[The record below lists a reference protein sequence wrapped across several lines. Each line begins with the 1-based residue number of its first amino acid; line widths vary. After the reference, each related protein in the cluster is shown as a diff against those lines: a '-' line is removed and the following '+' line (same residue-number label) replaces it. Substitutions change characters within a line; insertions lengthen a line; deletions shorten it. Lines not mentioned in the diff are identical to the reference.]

1 MLRMYDFVCVC
12 GQRME
17 RLTGYETVEVPC
29 GDCGGV
35 ALKAISA
42 PKFKLEGWSG
52 NFPSAANQFDRIH
65 REKLKAEQRANS

>member
-1 MLRMYDFVCVC
+1 MLKMYDFVCVC

>member
-1 MLRMYDFVCVC
+1 MLKMYDFVCVC
-12 GQRME
+12 GQRTE
-17 RLTGYETVEVPC
+17 KLVGYETTQVPC
-29 GDCGGV
+29 GGCGEI

-65 REKLKAEQRANS
+65 REKLRAEQKANS